1 MATRQTMV
9 TLLCCHPV
17 YKYMWSGDSTSHNP
31 SVLSTHSRMRPPYRC
46 SCSVHHTPSFSSF
59 SADEAPARHS
69 CHACER
75 SSPVATLRLTPLES
89 ALHSLPVSVA
99 SMICNNVRRRR
110 ICRWRGGAHHMPYHC
125 QCTAHNIIIYVHIL
139 CFVYLSNS
147 TLATR
152 YARSSS

>member
-31 SVLSTHSRMRPPYRC
+31 SVLSTHSHMRPPYRC
-46 SCSVHHTPSFSSF
+46 SCTIHHPSHLSRLMRLL
-59 SADEAPARHS
+59 PAIL
-69 CHACER
+69 ACER